1 MSQQP
6 RTQTTVN
13 QIDPTIAPFVEFGLG
28 QAKTMYADP
37 MKYFPQYFPEATYV
51 SPSQQTEA
59 ARLALANRA
68 TQGSALKPA
77 ATMQQLG
84 TISGQY
90 LGGNPFFSGAFSG
103 AAQEAAREYNRNVN
117 QALSSASQAGRYGS
131 GAMNTALSS
140 ANTSL
145 ANALA
150 NTAGQLGYQNYAQER
165 ALQQQSALAY
175 PQLAAADYTD
185 INQLLQAGQ
194 LKESYD
200 QARLEDAINRWNY
213 GQSIPQ
219 QNLSQ
224 FMNYVYGSAALA
236 GSVQSTPIFRNTGGS
251 VLGGAAQLGGL
262 GYKLG
267 GATGGAIGAGIG
279 GLLGLL

>member
-1 MSQQP
+1 MQQP
-6 RTQTTVN
+6 RTQTTIN
-13 QIDPTIAPFVEFGLG
+13 QIDPKIAPYVEFGLG

-37 MKYFPQYFPEATYV
+37 MKYYPQYFPEATYV

-131 GAMNTALSS
+131 GAMNTALGS
-140 ANTSL
+140 ANTAL

-200 QARLEDAINRWNY
+200 QARLQDAINRWNY

-219 QNLSQ
+219 QNLEQ
-224 FMNYVYGSAALA
+224 FMSYVYGAPR
-236 GSVQSTPIFRNTGGS
+236 GSVQSTPVFRNVGGS
-251 VLGGAAQLGGL
+251 VLGGAATGAALGSAIPGL
-262 GYKLG
+262 GTLAGALG
-267 GATGGAIGAGIG
+267 G

>member
-1 MSQQP
+1 MSQKPQTV
-6 RTQTTVN
+6 TQVN
-13 QIDPTIAPFVEFGLG
+13 QIDPAIRPYLTAGLKEAERLYNEG
-28 QAKTMYADP
+28 A
-37 MKYFPQYFPEATYV
+37 PQYFPGATYV

-68 TQGSALKPA
+68 TQGSMLKPA

-90 LGGNPFFSGAFSG
+90 LGGNPFFSGAFSS

-131 GAMNTALSS
+131 GAMNTALGS
-140 ANTSL
+140 ANTAL

-194 LKESYD
+194 IGESYQ
-200 QARLEDAINRWNY
+200 QAALQDAINRFNF
-213 GQSIPQ
+213 Q
-219 QNLSQ
+219 QNLPQQQLEQYMS
-224 FMNYVYGSAALA
+224 YVYGAPR
-236 GSVQSTPIFRNTGGS
+236 GSVSSQPVFRNVGGS
-251 VLGGAAQLGGL
+251 ILGGAATGGSL
-262 GYKLG
+262 GYAIG
-267 GATGGAIGAGIG
+267 QGPGAAIGAGIG